1 MKRSKRLLLLLAA
14 LAVVSLGTLGLLHT
28 EEKKEQIKV
37 SGEIIL
43 ELDSDSVQ
51 ALSWKNE
58 TEALAFHREEGWVY
72 DGDAAFPVSEERME
86 ELLELFR
93 QFGVSFIIESPE
105 DLGQYGLDDPVCTIS
120 IGTGEQSWEMKLG
133 DYSAMDSERYIS
145 IGDGNVYLAKVDPL
159 DSFDIIL
166 KDMIDHDKIPAFDKV
181 ERLAF
186 SGGESYTAG
195 YDGESTAS
203 LCAED
208 VYFTRREGE
217 ALPLDTSR
225 VNGYLR
231 AIRNLNPTDYVT
243 YNATQEELEA
253 CGLDVPELTVTIDY
267 TREEEDG
274 SQVADTFRLAI
285 SRDPKELA
293 AAKGT
298 PGQEEDGKRE
308 EDSEEAAENITAY
321 ARIGD
326 SPILYRISGESYTR
340 LMAAGYDELRHLE
353 VFPGD
358 FADVTG
364 LDISLDGSVYSITSE
379 RKEEE
384 HRYYYQGD
392 EVDVSDFQNAMSKL
406 EAEEFTEEAPA
417 GKEEIGLTLYL
428 NKEQHPQVLIEL
440 YRYDGS
446 QCLAVVDGEPL
457 ALVDRAAVVEL
468 VEAVY
473 GIVLG

>member
-105 DLGQYGLDDPVCTIS
+105 EVGQYGLDDPVCTIS
-120 IGTGEQSWEMKLG
+120 IGTGEQSWEMNLG

-159 DSFDIIL
+159 DSFDITL

-195 YDGESTAS
+195 YDGEKAPPAS
-203 LCAED
+203 APRMC
-208 VYFTRREGE
+208 T
-217 ALPLDTSR
+217 LP
-225 VNGYLR
+225 GGR
-231 AIRNLNPTDYVT
+231 AQPCPWT
-243 YNATQEELEA
+243 
-253 CGLDVPELTVTIDY
+253 
-267 TREEEDG
+267 
-274 SQVADTFRLAI
+274 
-285 SRDPKELA
+285 
-293 AAKGT
+293 
-298 PGQEEDGKRE
+298 
-308 EDSEEAAENITAY
+308 
-321 ARIGD
+321 
-326 SPILYRISGESYTR
+326 
-340 LMAAGYDELRHLE
+340 
-353 VFPGD
+353 
-358 FADVTG
+358 
-364 LDISLDGSVYSITSE
+364 
-379 RKEEE
+379 
-384 HRYYYQGD
+384 
-392 EVDVSDFQNAMSKL
+392 
-406 EAEEFTEEAPA
+406 PA
-417 GKEEIGLTLYL
+417 G
-428 NKEQHPQVLIEL
+428 
-440 YRYDGS
+440 
-446 QCLAVVDGEPL
+446 
-457 ALVDRAAVVEL
+457 
-468 VEAVY
+468 
-473 GIVLG
+473 